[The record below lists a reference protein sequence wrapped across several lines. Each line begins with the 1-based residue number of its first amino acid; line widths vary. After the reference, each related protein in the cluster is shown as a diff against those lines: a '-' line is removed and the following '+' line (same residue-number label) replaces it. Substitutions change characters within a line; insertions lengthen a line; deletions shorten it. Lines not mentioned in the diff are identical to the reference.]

1 MVQPTPY
8 ININIFMLKINSFE
22 NASAVNV
29 GQNLWQNGK
38 IQIKK
43 IKATDRI
50 LEMRA
55 DLWARE
61 AMWMTETKLILRPLL
76 KVKRLTP
83 QSKGSDEM
91 FFSPSVVNVGG
102 FKINTMD
109 RGSSLTLGPYQQV
122 DYFLSAKINQGFGEE
137 NGDFTPLVVPISNVL
152 DADLVDSNSAKNS
165 VV

>member
-29 GQNLWQNGK
+29 GQNLLAEWQNSD
-38 IQIKK
+38 KK

-91 FFSPSVVNVGG
+91 FFHPPS
-102 FKINTMD
+102 
-109 RGSSLTLGPYQQV
+109 
-122 DYFLSAKINQGFGEE
+122 
-137 NGDFTPLVVPISNVL
+137 
-152 DADLVDSNSAKNS
+152 
-165 VV
+165 